1 MEKIEIGKVYYYNNR
16 EVIPIEKQGD
26 TEFYKCL
33 VKFNIAVGFDASN
46 FCTACMI
53 GGAGGAHPTH
63 TCSEYRDVIEQIED
77 EAQDEDVLFI
87 PARMLNEHPFEYLP
101 NEKLKEQLQKN
112 KAEVER
118 LTQQSKEKV
127 SGINSMQEQIHSLDL
142 IREQAERE
150 AELVKSRILALT
162 KEEVEI
168 SARISAINSNVII
181 DSSNKS
187 ISAKELIRL
196 FEVDKRME
204 SLQHGG
210 VDNWEW
216 YGESLGDTDYESY
229 ALERLINL

>member
-1 MEKIEIGKVYYYNNR
+1 MEKIEIGKIYYYNNR

-26 TEFYKCL
+26 TEFYKCV

-46 FCTACMI
+46 FCTACLI
-53 GGAGGAHPTH
+53 GDMDGAHPKH
-63 TCSEYRDVIEQIED
+63 TCYEYDDVIEEIKGN
-77 EAQDEDVLFI
+77 AQDEDILFI
-87 PARMLNEHPFEYLP
+87 PERMLNKHPFEYLP

-118 LTQQSKEKV
+118 LSQQSKEKV

-142 IREQAERE
+142 IREQAERD
-150 AELVKSRILALT
+150 AELVKTRVLTLT

-168 SARISAINSNVII
+168 SARIAAINSNVII

-187 ISAKELIRL
+187 ISAKELLRL
-196 FEVDKRME
+196 FEVDERME
-204 SLQHGG
+204 SLKTGG

-216 YGESLGDTDYESY
+216 YGESLGNTDYESC